1 MLRRFARADEYH
13 RDVPSV
19 ALCEFRIF
27 IDIHFPKCGAKF
39 AQQRLEESLRLLAEV
54 TARAGVESDLER
66 MSGGPARIFRMDA
79 HGLGFEYFWK
89 GPAWG

>member
-1 MLRRFARADEYH
+1 
-13 RDVPSV
+13 
-19 ALCEFRIF
+19 
-27 IDIHFPKCGAKF
+27 
-39 AQQRLEESLRLLAEV
+39 V